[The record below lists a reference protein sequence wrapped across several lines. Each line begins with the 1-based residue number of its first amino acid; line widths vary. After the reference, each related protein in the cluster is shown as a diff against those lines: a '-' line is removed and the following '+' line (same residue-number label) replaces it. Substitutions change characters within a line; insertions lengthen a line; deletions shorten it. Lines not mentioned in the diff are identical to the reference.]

1 MATSLAATPQ
11 SRGRSPTIIH
21 WSLIVGLILAFALRL
36 YRLDAQSIWVDEG
49 ISLHLATSTLGEIV
63 ANRAVNIHPP
73 LYFFL
78 LKGWVAL
85 TGVNIST
92 ARFLS
97 GMASLFQ
104 VAAIYAVTH
113 RWLGRPAARI
123 AALLTAVSPLS
134 VIYAQEIRTYA
145 ILPLVYLAL
154 IDISGR
160 LLPPPSGGNKLP
172 KGIKPN
178 HHHSRTWLLLGAV
191 EVIGLHLHYTT
202 FFLIAYVSGWSL
214 LSLWRGNRWTD
225 LRRWLTTQLL
235 VGLASLPWLVTTLSN
250 WSAVQAEA
258 TAGTATAQPPPL
270 DYLLAQVWVFHLTGR
285 AGALGRPSMRLAS
298 SVIFLA
304 LIVLLLFRLIYP
316 NTRRTTARLVAHWLV
331 PLSAALLVWVV
342 RPYSHPRYISLFA
355 PGLTILIAYL
365 LCPDTKTQIPSQF
378 KHWASRFTFLVSHI
392 LLIACLA
399 LTSLLSL
406 ASYFF
411 DPTVAKDDIQGV
423 AHYLEQEADTDDL
436 ILVPDGD
443 WSLSFLYKG
452 ETPIEMPGVAN
463 EESMWAGL
471 ALWTAQRHRVFL
483 MNYKHGF
490 GGDQR
495 EIVPFALEAAGTLY
509 GHQSFDNIL
518 IRRYQLDHPV
528 RPPTMLPT
536 DADFGSLRL
545 TQAWVES
552 EPPADTAL
560 TLALGWHLE
569 EPVDERYG
577 LTVRLLDIDGWPIAI
592 HDGLLLDERVY
603 PTDRW
608 SAGQKTTT
616 YHILPIPPGTPPLTY
631 SLSIGLYEQTGD
643 GVYPLDLLDDQGVPQ
658 GQSLSVATVLLD
670 RPIGLIDRPYEPSS
684 TPPLSQPVS
693 LIDGLEFLGAEI
705 DRSVLSPGGS
715 LFVTLRWQANRSSL
729 PDYRP
734 RLALVQEGREL
745 DAVESAPA
753 LGRYPTDLWQAQE
766 KVVEHRRLVAP
777 PAIAPGNAD
786 VVLTLGNRRLTL
798 GQVDVDTEA
807 HVFAPPI
814 VAYPLDIHFGQ
825 VARLIGY
832 DLPSQ
837 AVTAGWPVTITLYWQ
852 ALEDAGGGDYT
863 VFTHILAS
871 DGHLVGQHDSP
882 PVKGVRRT
890 LGWIPGEII
899 VDQHP
904 MAFREPYEGPA
915 RIEIGMYNHISM
927 ERLQTQS
934 GKDSVLLP
942 EELTVLRP

>member
-1 MATSLAATPQ
+1 MATSPAAIPR
-11 SRGRSPTIIH
+11 SRIRPPATIP
-21 WSLIVGLILAFALRL
+21 WSLIIGLILAFALRL

-49 ISLHLATSTLGEIV
+49 ISLHLATSTLGQIV
-63 ANRAVNIHPP
+63 TDRAANIHPP

-78 LKGWVAL
+78 LKGWLAL
-85 TGVNIST
+85 TGVNTWT
-92 ARFLS
+92 ARSLS
-97 GMASLFQ
+97 AMASLLQ
-104 VAAIYAVTH
+104 VAAIYAVTR
-113 RWLGRPAARI
+113 RWLGTPAARI
-123 AALLTAVSPLS
+123 AALLTALSPLS

-160 LLPPPSGGNKLP
+160 LLTPPSGGNKLP
-172 KGIKPN
+172 KGIKHS

-191 EVIGLHLHYTT
+191 EAIGLHLHYTT

-214 LSLWRGNRWTD
+214 LSLWRGNRRAD

-235 VGLASLPWLVTTLSN
+235 VGLASLPWLVTILAN

-258 TAGTATAQPPPL
+258 TAGTAIAQPPPL

-285 AGALGRPSMRLAS
+285 AGALGRAPMRLAS
-298 SVIFLA
+298 GAIFLA

-316 NTRRTTARLVAHWLV
+316 NTRRTTARLVAHWLL

-365 LCPDTKTQIPSQF
+365 LCPDTKPQIPSQF
-378 KHWASRFTFLVSHI
+378 KHWASRLTFLVSHI
-392 LLIACLA
+392 LLAACLA

-411 DPTVAKDDIQGV
+411 DPTVAKDDIRGV

-463 EESMWAGL
+463 EESMWADL
-471 ALWTAQRHRVFL
+471 ALWTAQRRRVFV

-509 GHQSFDNIL
+509 GRQSLDNIL

-528 RPPTMLPT
+528 RPPAMLPT

-569 EPVDERYG
+569 EPADERYG
-577 LTVRLLDIDGWPIAI
+577 LTLRLLDVDGWPVTIQ
-592 HDGLLLDERVY
+592 DGLLLDERVL

-608 SAGQKTTT
+608 SAGQETTT
-616 YHILPIPPGTPPLTY
+616 YHILPIPSGTPPLTY
-631 SLSIGLYEQTGD
+631 SLSIGLYEQTRD
-643 GVYPLDLLDDQGVPQ
+643 GIDPLDLLSDQEVPQ
-658 GQSLSVATVLLD
+658 GQSFNVATVRLSQ
-670 RPIGLIDRPYEPSS
+670 PIGLIDHPYGLSS
-684 TPPLSQPVS
+684 PPPLPQPVS
-693 LIDGLEFLGAEI
+693 LADGLSFLGANL
-705 DRSVLSPGGS
+705 DRSVLSPGEF
-715 LFVTLRWQANRSSL
+715 LFVTLRWQATRSSL

-734 RLALVQEGREL
+734 RLALVQAGREL

-753 LGRYPTDLWQAQE
+753 LGRYPTNLWQAQE
-766 KVVEHRRLVAP
+766 QVIEHRRLNAP
-777 PAIAPGNAD
+777 PAVAPGVAD
-786 VVLTLGNRRLTL
+786 VVLTLGNHRRVL
-798 GQVDVDTEA
+798 GQVDVNIEA
-807 HVFAPPI
+807 HMFTPPPI
-814 VAYPLDIHFGQ
+814 AHPLDIRFGQ

-837 AVTAGWPVTITLYWQ
+837 TFTSAQPITITLYWR
-852 ALEDAGGGDYT
+852 ALENEGGVDYT

-882 PVKGVRRT
+882 PVYGARPT
-890 LGWIPGEII
+890 LGWIPDEII

-904 MAFREPYEGPA
+904 MAFREPYEGSA
-915 RIEIGMYNHISM
+915 RIEIGLYDPVSM
-927 ERLQTQS
+927 ERLQTQN
-934 GKDSVLLP
+934 GTDSVLLL